1 MKNGDDMVLRV
12 TCIAEKGSI
21 RLKTPIPMKP
31 LIPAPPENRGFALIV
46 TLSLMILLTVIA
58 VGLLTLSAVS
68 LRSSNN
74 GEGDAR
80 AYANAKLAVMLAIG
94 ELQKEAGDDRRITAD
109 ASILSK
115 SSPQPNLT
123 GVWSSWSLKAAAQPD
138 QAAPASIYDDQKTK
152 QFRTWLVSSPDPQA
166 IRKRDWAENQSAPS
180 SISLFSIPRNGFD
193 LAAPSISLPKGG
205 IAWAVAQEN
214 TKAKINVAGPETES
228 EVNAALQSQR
238 RPSLALSPHLK
249 QPANGWN
256 IRAGRLLSFNQV
268 NLDKELV
275 SDPKKVAAAGA
286 SHTVHALGLLTDAVN
301 GGLKTDLSLG
311 FELSDS
317 DFAKASWNGVPN
329 PFRTPGRETG
339 FSSPSSYEDQQ
350 ALFRPLTENPIV
362 SSKTNYGVASLSFR
376 FYAAAVPTY
385 DHLRSFYRVS
395 HHLYGGSSP
404 VVAERGADHVAA
416 VTAPAASKTYL
427 PPNDPPRGE
436 QSTLSIRPV
445 LNRMLYLLSSNLDDE
460 DQVQL
465 VITPIIS
472 LWNPYN
478 IRLEIE
484 GAVAY
489 PWMDLPFQLIWER
502 RSLGQAVVT
511 EPIGM
516 ADAMGKQFES
526 KGQSRQVDPYF
537 FCEMTA
543 NGDGNTAAPI
553 QFEPG
558 EVRVFYP
565 AAAQPVDFKRLGSNA
580 QRTLRL
586 RPAEDIAGVNKK
598 GGFQVSMQQ
607 ADGLAGHG
615 LAKYQVKKTD
625 QIRITLKDISLTN
638 SGKGQYHYFVSLE
651 DAARIKNPADST
663 RGQVVTDVQIL
674 NLVSAQNSVA
684 SPWRTYDELKTGAP
698 VPFGVIETF
707 HRTANTSIG
716 GQAVADL
723 IYTTNPRNP
732 SINHQLANG
741 TFTVAPHF
749 QSTLRSTPSFDDAIQ
764 TSFDGRKSF
773 WGPSHSSSG
782 KSQLPFFEIP
792 RKPLLSLAAFQH
804 ADLSS
809 STFASAN
816 QFGNSWASA
825 YLSRNK
831 TGLLKPGAS
840 QLPEV
845 PIYDTCYLGNE
856 ALWDRCFFSGAA
868 PLLQPAASGKPSTAW
883 EKPIANVERSL
894 NEVVTD
900 FVDSPLEKPLG
911 NRRMRLIQGGITT
924 GEFVDR
930 VTDPAGCTRIAAY
943 LALDGAFNINSTD
956 VEAWTTQ
963 LSALRGESFS
973 VENGSPPANNVTA
986 FPRFRHPSGISDD
999 NWNGFRSLGDGQI
1012 RTLAENLVKEIRSRG
1027 PFLSLAEFVNRRIED
1042 SELGRSGA
1050 IQAAI
1055 DAGKINEQAKQSSF
1069 TTDKYPTESQGNII
1083 KDTGVGIPGYL
1094 TQADV
1099 LHSLAPVITCR
1110 SDTFTVRGY
1119 GEARDAAGKVIAR
1132 SWCEAV
1138 VQRMPAFVDPSDT
1151 ADTAVASLSPVN
1163 QAFGRRFE
1171 IISFRRLPSAELQ

>member
-1 MKNGDDMVLRV
+1 
-12 TCIAEKGSI
+12 
-21 RLKTPIPMKP
+21 
-31 LIPAPPENRGFALIV
+31 
-46 TLSLMILLTVIA
+46 MILLTVIA
-58 VGLLTLSAVS
+58 VGLLSLSAIS
-68 LRSSNN
+68 LRSSAS
-74 GEGDAR
+74 GEASAR
-80 AYANAKLAVMLAIG
+80 AYANARLAVMLAVG

-109 ASILSK
+109 ASILSATTA
-115 SSPQPNLT
+115 QPNLT
-123 GVWSSWSLKAAAQPD
+123 GVWTSWSLNAANQPD
-138 QAAPASIYDDQKTK
+138 QATTGSVYDEQKTK
-152 QFRTWLVSSPDPQA
+152 LFRSWLVSSPDPEA
-166 IRKRDWAENQSAPS
+166 LRNRDWAKTQNDPKW
-180 SISLFSIPRNGFD
+180 ISLFSIKRNGFD
-193 LAAPSISLPKGG
+193 LAAQSVPLTQGG
-205 IAWAVAQEN
+205 IAWAVSQEN
-214 TKAKINVAGPETES
+214 TKAKINIAGPDTDPA
-228 EVNAALQSQR
+228 VNLALQVQR
-238 RPSLALSPHLK
+238 RPSLALSTNLK
-249 QPANGWN
+249 QPTNGWN
-256 IRAGRLLSFNQV
+256 ARAGRVLSFNQLK
-268 NLDKELV
+268 LDTELV
-275 SDPKKVAAAGA
+275 ADSEKVAAAGA
-286 SHTVHALGLLTDAVN
+286 SHSVHAQGLLTDTVK

-317 DFAKASWNGVPN
+317 DFAMAAWDGVPN
-329 PFRTPGRETG
+329 PFRSSKKESGFASPG
-339 FSSPSSYEDQQ
+339 SYESQQ
-350 ALFRPLTENPIV
+350 ALFLPLTDNPIV

-395 HHLYGGSSP
+395 HHLYGGNTP

-416 VTAPAASKTYL
+416 VTAPAASKTFL
-427 PPNDPPRGE
+427 PPNDPPIGE
-436 QSTLSIRPV
+436 KSTLSIRPV
-445 LNRMLYLLSSNLDDE
+445 LNRMLYLLSSNLDAQ

-478 IRLEIE
+478 TRLEIE

-502 RSLGQAVVT
+502 KSSGQAVVT

-526 KGQSRQVDPYF
+526 RGQSRQVDPYF

-543 NGDGNTAAPI
+543 NGDGNTSAPI

-565 AAAQPVDFKRLGSNA
+565 AASAPIDFKRLGSNA

-607 ADGLAGHG
+607 ADGLAQHG

-625 QIRITLKDISLTN
+625 QIRITLKDISATN

-651 DAARIKNPADST
+651 DAARIKNPSDAT
-663 RGQVVTDVQIL
+663 RGQVITDVQIL

-707 HRTANTSIG
+707 HRTANTSVG

-792 RKPLLSLAAFQH
+792 RQPLLSLAAFQH

-809 STFASAN
+809 STFAPAN
-816 QFGNSWASA
+816 QFANSWASA
-825 YLSRNK
+825 YLSRDK
-831 TGLLKPGAS
+831 TALLKPGAS

-845 PIYDTCYLGNE
+845 PIYDTCYLSNE
-856 ALWDRCFFSGAA
+856 ALWDSCFFSGAA
-868 PLLQPAASGKPSTAW
+868 PRLQPANGGKPSTAW
-883 EKPIANVERSL
+883 NQPIATVQQSL
-894 NEVVTD
+894 KEVVTD
-900 FVDSPLEKPLG
+900 FVATPLEKPLG
-911 NRRMRLIQGGITT
+911 NNRMRLAHSGITD
-924 GEFVDR
+924 EKLVASLL
-930 VTDPAGCTRIAAY
+930 DPAGCTRIAAN
-943 LALDGAFNINSTD
+943 LMLDGAFNINSTD
-956 VEAWTTQ
+956 IEAWTSQ
-963 LSALRGESFS
+963 LTALRGESFT
-973 VENGSPPANNVTA
+973 VENGSAPAKTVTA
-986 FPRFRHPSGISDD
+986 FPRFRHPSGNPDD
-999 NWNGFRSLGDGQI
+999 NWNGFRALGDAQV
-1012 RTLAENLVKEIRSRG
+1012 RTLAENLVKEIRLRG

-1042 SELGRSGA
+1042 SELGKSGA

-1055 DAGKINEQAKQSSF
+1055 DTGKLNEQAKQSPF
-1069 TTDKYPTESQGNII
+1069 TTDKYPTESQSNII

-1099 LHSLAPVITCR
+1099 LQPLAPVITCR
-1110 SDTFTVRGY
+1110 SDTFTIRGY
-1119 GEARDAAGKVIAR
+1119 GESKDATGKVIAR

-1138 VQRMPAFVDPSDT
+1138 VQRMPAFVDPTNAAET
-1151 ADTAVASLSPVN
+1151 AIASLSPVN
-1163 QAFGRRFE
+1163 KTFGRRFE
-1171 IISFRRLPSAELQ
+1171 IISFRQLPIAELQ